1 LLLSGSKNINHV
13 MSLCLSDDSDFG
25 LLGKQESLTQD
36 DVETL
41 QFYPLDPLGE
51 CFTFLFFFAF
61 ALKDILLC

>member
-1 LLLSGSKNINHV
+1 